1 MQEGISGKIAHFFI
15 NSKLTILLMVALMI
29 IGVYSSFLIPRE
41 EEPQINVPMA
51 DVMVGYPG
59 ASPTEV
65 ESRVAKPLEKI
76 ISNIKGVE
84 HVHTMAM
91 NGQAMLI
98 VQFYVGQDVER
109 SYVKLYDELAKHEDM
124 FPKGVY
130 KPIVKT
136 RSIDDVPMLGLTLW
150 SETQDDFQLRQI
162 AEEVTSEIEKVKD
175 VAITKEIGGSNR
187 ELKVILDK
195 DKMAENGVDALGIMQ
210 MIQANNGSSQSG
222 SFVQNDQEYLVTTGQ
237 FLSNAEDVENLVVG
251 VNKNLPVYL
260 KQVAKVQ
267 DGPSTARSYVSFGYG
282 KANEK
287 FKTAKSEYPA
297 VTISIGKVKG
307 ADAMKI
313 SEKIIDKVAHLKKN
327 LIPDDVHVEVT
338 RNYGETASHK
348 VGELLLHLGIA
359 IIAVTILV
367 ILAMGW
373 RGGLVVFFSVPL
385 TFALTLF
392 AYYLLGYTLNR
403 ITLFALVFVVGIVV
417 DDSIIIAENMH
428 RHFKM
433 KRLPFK
439 QAAIYAINEVGN
451 PTILATFTVIAAI
464 LPMAF
469 VSGMMGPYMSPM
481 PIGASIAMLLSLFVA
496 LTVTPYLGYHLLQE
510 THNKESLSSTK
521 IKKWVPDDQNLNNIS
536 EEKDEQQHKHEEGME
551 TSFIYKIYNKLE
563 RPLLESSSK
572 RRILLAVTVV
582 LLFGSVLMFFTKS
595 VVVKMLPFDD
605 KNEFQVVIDMPEGT
619 TLERTTAVTKEI
631 AQYLSTKPEVVNYQ
645 NYIGTSAPITF
656 NGLVRHYDM
665 RGGSNM
671 ADIQVNLLQKEDRDL
686 QSHDIA
692 KAMRPDIQKIAKKYG
707 ANVKIIEVPPGP
719 PVLSTLVA
727 EIYGPNYKEQIKV
740 ANQVKTILQNTSDI
754 VDIDWMVEDNQT
766 EYKLE
771 VDKEKAMLNGIAPQ
785 QVVGNLTY
793 LLKEY
798 PVSNLYDENSYDNVG
813 IVLSLD
819 DKDKTS
825 LQDIQSLKIKGSQGN
840 MIPVSDLVKVV
851 RDTLQKTI
859 YRKDQKRVVYVTAD
873 MAGALESPVYAILGM
888 NEKLAKMNVPKGYKV
903 NELYMEQPTDES
915 DFTVKWDGEWQ
926 ITLEVFRD
934 LGVAFLVVIVIIY
947 MLIVGWFQNFK
958 TPMVMMLAIP
968 LSLIGIVFG
977 HWLLSAYFTA
987 TSFIGM
993 IALAGVMVRN
1003 SVLLIDFIEI
1013 RLNEGIPLKQ
1023 AIIEAGAVRTT
1034 PILLTTGAVVIG
1046 ASIILFD
1053 PIFQGLAISLV
1064 FGAVVSTVLT
1074 LLVVP
1079 VIYYITER
1087 KKWEK

>member
-130 KPIVKT
+130 KPMVKT

-237 FLSNAEDVENLVVG
+237 FLSNSEDIENLVVG
-251 VNKNLPVYL
+251 VNKNMPVYL
-260 KQVAKVQ
+260 KQVATVQ

-287 FKTAKSEYPA
+287 FKIAKSEYPA

-313 SEKIIDKVAHLKKN
+313 SAKIIDKVEHLKKT

-510 THNKESLSSTK
+510 KE
-521 IKKWVPDDQNLNNIS
+521 
-536 EEKDEQQHKHEEGME
+536 EQEHKHEEGME
-551 TSFIYKIYNKLE
+551 TSWIYKIYNKLE
-563 RPLLESSSK
+563 PPLLESSSK

-595 VVVKMLPFDD
+595 VVVKMLPFDN

-671 ADIQVNLLQKEDRDL
+671 ADIQVNLLHKEERDL

-692 KAMRPDIQKIAKKYG
+692 KEMRPDIQKIAKKYG

-727 EIYGPNYKEQIKV
+727 EIYGPDYKEQIKV
-740 ANQVKTILQNTSDI
+740 ANQVKTILENTTDI

-793 LLKEY
+793 LLEEY
-798 PVSNLYDENSYDNVG
+798 PVSNLYDENSNDNVG

-851 RDTLQKTI
+851 QDTLQKTI

-1013 RLNEGIPLKQ
+1013 RLNEGVPLKQ

-1079 VIYYITER
+1079 IIYYITER
-1087 KKWEK
+1087 KKWEATTDSSDEEKNI

>member
-1 MQEGISGKIAHFFI
+1 MQEGISGKIANFFI

-65 ESRVAKPLEKI
+65 ENRVAKPLEKI

-84 HVHTMAM
+84 HIHTMAM

-130 KPIVKT
+130 KPMVKT
-136 RSIDDVPMLGLTLW
+136 RSIDDVPMLGVTLW

-187 ELKVILDK
+187 ELKVVLDK

-251 VNKNLPVYL
+251 VNKNMPVYL
-260 KQVAKVQ
+260 RQVATVQ
-267 DGPSTARSYVSFGYG
+267 DGPSTAKSYVSFGYG

-313 SEKIIDKVAHLKKN
+313 SEKIIDKVEQLKKG
-327 LIPDDVHVEVT
+327 LIPNDVHVEVT

-348 VGELLLHLGIA
+348 VGELLLHLGVA
-359 IIAVTILV
+359 ILAVTILV
-367 ILAMGW
+367 MLAMGW

-392 AYYLLGYTLNR
+392 SYYLLDYTLNR

-481 PIGASIAMLLSLFVA
+481 PIGASIAMILSLFVA

-510 THNKESLSSTK
+510 
-521 IKKWVPDDQNLNNIS
+521 
-536 EEKDEQQHKHEEGME
+536 KDEQDHKQAEGME
-551 TSFIYKIYNKLE
+551 TSRIYKLYNKLE
-563 RPLLESSSK
+563 RPFLESSSK

-595 VVVKMLPFDD
+595 VVVKMLPFDN

-619 TLERTTAVTKEI
+619 TLERTSAVTKEI

-671 ADIQVNLLQKEDRDL
+671 ADIQVNLLHKEDRDL

-692 KAMRPDIQKIAKKYG
+692 KEMRPEIQKIAKKYG

-727 EIYGPNYKEQIKV
+727 EIYGPNYADQIKV
-740 ANQVKTILQNTSDI
+740 AKQVKTILENTTDI
-754 VDIDWMVEDNQT
+754 VDIDWMVEDDQI

-798 PVSNLYDENSYDNVG
+798 PVSNLYDENSNNNVG

-825 LQDIQSLKIKGSQGN
+825 LQDIQNLKIKSSQGN

-968 LSLIGIVFG
+968 LSLIGIVLG
-977 HWLLSAYFTA
+977 HWILNAYFTA

-1013 RLNEGIPLKQ
+1013 RLNDGVPLKQ

-1064 FGAVVSTVLT
+1064 AGAIVSTVLT

-1079 VIYYITER
+1079 LIYYITER
-1087 KKWEK
+1087 KKWETSPNTSKEGEIGVENEEL

>member
-1 MQEGISGKIAHFFI
+1 
-15 NSKLTILLMVALMI
+15 
-29 IGVYSSFLIPRE
+29 
-41 EEPQINVPMA
+41 MA
-51 DVMVGYPG
+51 DIMVGYPG
-59 ASPTEV
+59 ATPAEV

-109 SYVKLYDELAKHEDM
+109 SYVKLYDELAKHENM
-124 FPKGVY
+124 FPQGVY
-130 KPIVKT
+130 KPMVKT
-136 RSIDDVPMLGLTLW
+136 RSIDDVPMLGITLW
-150 SETQDDFQLRQI
+150 SEKQDDFQLRQI

-222 SFVQNDQEYLVTTGQ
+222 TFVQNDQEYLVKTGQ
-237 FLSNAEDVENLVVG
+237 FLENLDDVENLVVG
-251 VNKNLPVYL
+251 VNHNMPVYL

-267 DGPSTARSYVSFGYG
+267 DGASTARSYVSFGFG

-287 FKTAKSEYPA
+287 FKTAPSEYPA
-297 VTISIGKVKG
+297 VTIAVGKVKG

-313 SEKIIDKVAHLKKN
+313 SEKIIDKIEHLKKTV
-327 LIPDDVHVEVT
+327 ISDDVHVEVT
-338 RNYGETASHK
+338 RNYGETASDK
-348 VGELLLHLGIA
+348 VGELLMHLGIA
-359 IIAVTILV
+359 IIAVTVLV
-367 ILAMGW
+367 MLAMGW

-417 DDSIIIAENMH
+417 DDSIIIAENIH

-510 THNKESLSSTK
+510 
-521 IKKWVPDDQNLNNIS
+521 
-536 EEKDEQQHKHEEGME
+536 KDEQEHKEAEGME
-551 TSFIYKIYNKLE
+551 TSWIYKIYNKIE
-563 RPLLESSSK
+563 RPFLESSPK
-572 RRILLAVTVV
+572 RRLLLAVTVV
-582 LLFGSVLMFFTKS
+582 LLFGSVVMFFTKS
-595 VVVKMLPFDD
+595 VVVKMLPFDN

-619 TLERTTAVTKEI
+619 TLERTSAVTREI
-631 AQYLSTKPEVVNYQ
+631 AQYLATKPEVVNYQ

-656 NGLVRHYDM
+656 NGLVRHYDL

-671 ADIQVNLLQKEDRDL
+671 ADIQVNLLHKEERDL

-692 KAMRPDIQKIAKKYG
+692 KEMRPEIQKIAKKYG
-707 ANVKIIEVPPGP
+707 ANVKLIEVPPGP

-740 ANQVKTILQNTSDI
+740 ADQVKTILNNNPDV
-754 VDIDWMVEDNQT
+754 VDTDWMVEDNQT
-766 EYKLE
+766 EYRLE

-798 PVSNLYDENSYDNVG
+798 PVSNLYDENSNDNVG

-825 LQDIQSLKIKGSQGN
+825 LNDIQSLKIKGGQGN
-840 MIPVSDLVKVV
+840 MVAVSDLVKVV
-851 RDTLQKTI
+851 KDTLQKTI

-873 MAGALESPVYAILGM
+873 MAGTLESPVYAILGI
-888 NEKLAKMNVPKGYKV
+888 NEKLAKIKVPAGYKV

-926 ITLEVFRD
+926 VTLEVFRD

-958 TPMVMMLAIP
+958 TPIVMMLAIP
-968 LSLIGIVFG
+968 LSLIGIVLG
-977 HWLLSAYFTA
+977 HWLLNAYFTA

-1013 RLNEGIPLKQ
+1013 RLNEGVHLKQ

-1064 FGAVVSTVLT
+1064 AGAIVSTILT
-1074 LLVVP
+1074 LIVVP
-1079 VIYYITER
+1079 LIYYITER
-1087 KKWEK
+1087 KKWEN

>member
-1 MQEGISGKIAHFFI
+1 MQEGISGKIAQAFM
-15 NSKLTILLMVALMI
+15 NSKLTILLMIGLMI

-51 DVMVGYPG
+51 DIMVGYPG
-59 ASPTEV
+59 ASPKEV

-109 SYVKLYDELAKHEDM
+109 SYVKLYDELAKHENM
-124 FPKGVY
+124 FPQGVY
-130 KPIVKT
+130 KPMVKT
-136 RSIDDVPMLGLTLW
+136 RSIDDVPMLGITLW
-150 SETQDDFQLRQI
+150 SEKQDDYQLRQI

-175 VAITKEIGGSNR
+175 VAITKEIGGNNR

-195 DKMAENGVDALGIMQ
+195 DRMSENGVDALGIMQ
-210 MIQANNGSSQSG
+210 MIQDNNGSSQSG
-222 SFVQNDQEYLVTTGQ
+222 SFVENDEEFLVTTGQ

-251 VNKNLPVYL
+251 VNKNMPVYL
-260 KQVAKVQ
+260 KQVATIT
-267 DGPSTARSYVSFGYG
+267 DGPSTPRSYVSFGYG
-282 KANEK
+282 KANEQ

-297 VTISIGKVKG
+297 VTISVGKVKG

-313 SEKIIDKVAHLKKN
+313 SDKILTKVEQLKKTI
-327 LIPDDVHVEVT
+327 IPDDVHVEVT

-359 IIAVTILV
+359 IIAVTVLV

-510 THNKESLSSTK
+510 KE
-521 IKKWVPDDQNLNNIS
+521 
-536 EEKDEQQHKHEEGME
+536 EQAHKHAEGLE
-551 TSFIYKIYNKLE
+551 TNLIYKIYSKIE
-563 RPLLESSSK
+563 RPFLDNSFK
-572 RRILLAVTVV
+572 RRLLLAGTVV
-582 LLFGSVLMFFTKS
+582 LLMGSILMFFTKS
-595 VVVKMLPFDD
+595 VVVKMLPFDN
-605 KNEFQVVIDMPEGT
+605 KNEFQVVIDMPEGS
-619 TLERTTAVTKEI
+619 TLERTSAVTREI
-631 AQYLSTKPEVVNYQ
+631 AQYVSTQPEVVNYQ
-645 NYIGTSAPITF
+645 NYVGTSAPITF

-671 ADIQVNLLQKEDRDL
+671 ADIQVNLLHKEDRDL

-692 KAMRPDIQKIAKKYG
+692 KAMRPEIQKIAKKYG
-707 ANVKIIEVPPGP
+707 ANVKLIEVPPGP

-727 EIYGPNYKEQIKV
+727 EIYGPDYEEQIKV
-740 ANQVKTILQNTSDI
+740 AQQVQTILQNTTDI
-754 VDIDWMVEDNQT
+754 VDIDWMVEDHQT
-766 EYKLE
+766 EFRLE

-798 PVSNLYDENSYDNVG
+798 PVSNLYDENSNDNVS

-825 LQDIQSLKIKGSQGN
+825 LQDIQNLKIKGSQGN
-840 MIPVSDLVKVV
+840 MIPISDLVKV
-851 RDTLQKTI
+851 RKDTLQKTI

-873 MAGALESPVYAILGM
+873 MAGTLESPVYAILGM
-888 NEKLAKMNVPKGYKV
+888 NEKLSKMKIPKGYKI

-934 LGVAFLVVIVIIY
+934 LGVAFMVVIVIIY

-958 TPMVMMLAIP
+958 TPIVMMLAIP
-968 LSLIGIVFG
+968 LSLIGIVLG
-977 HWLLSAYFTA
+977 HWMLNAYFTA

-1013 RLNEGIPLKQ
+1013 RLNEGVALKQ

-1064 FGAVVSTVLT
+1064 AGAIVSTVLT
-1074 LLVVP
+1074 LIVVP
-1079 VIYYITER
+1079 LIYYITER
-1087 KKWEK
+1087 KKWETNSLSEKEESGAANQ

>member
-1 MQEGISGKIAHFFI
+1 MQEGISGKIANFFI
-15 NSKLTILLMVALMI
+15 NSKLTILLMIGLMI
-29 IGVYSSFLIPRE
+29 IGSYSSMLIPRE

-51 DVMVGYPG
+51 DIMVGYPG
-59 ASPTEV
+59 ANPAEV
-65 ESRVAKPLEKI
+65 ESRVIQPLEKI

-84 HVHTMAM
+84 HVHSMAM
-91 NGQAMLI
+91 NGQAMII
-98 VQFYVGQDVER
+98 VQFLVGQDVER
-109 SYVKLYDELAKHEDM
+109 SYVKLYDELAKHENM
-124 FPKGVY
+124 FPQGVY
-130 KPIVKT
+130 KPMVKT
-136 RSIDDVPMLGLTLW
+136 RSIDDVPMLGITLW
-150 SETQDDFQLRQI
+150 SETLNDFEIKQVAQ
-162 AEEVTSEIEKVKD
+162 EVTSEVEKVKD
-175 VAITKEIGGSNR
+175 VAITREIGGRNR
-187 ELKVILDK
+187 QVKVILDK
-195 DKMAENGVDALGIMQ
+195 DKMAENGIDALGIMQ

-222 SFVQNDQEYLVTTGQ
+222 SFVNNDQEYLLTTGE
-237 FLSNAEDVENLVVG
+237 FLKTSEDIENIVVG
-251 VNKNLPVYL
+251 VNANMPVYL
-260 KQVAKVQ
+260 KQVATIQ
-267 DGPSTARSYVSFGYG
+267 DGPSTPSSYVSFGYG
-282 KANEK
+282 KANKK
-287 FKTAKSEYPA
+287 FKHNQSEYPA

-313 SEKIIDKVAHLKKN
+313 SEKIIERVEHLKKTIITN
-327 LIPDDVHVEVT
+327 DVHVEIT
-338 RNYGETASHK
+338 RNYGETASDK
-348 VGELLLHLGIA
+348 VGELLMHLGIA
-359 IIAVTILV
+359 IIAVTVLV
-367 ILAMGW
+367 MLAMGW

-392 AYYLLGYTLNR
+392 SYYLLGYTLNR

-481 PIGASIAMLLSLFVA
+481 PIGASIAMILSLFVA

-510 THNKESLSSTK
+510 KEEQEHK
-521 IKKWVPDDQNLNNIS
+521 
-536 EEKDEQQHKHEEGME
+536 EEAGLE
-551 TSFIYKIYNKLE
+551 TSWIYRMYNKIE
-563 RPLLESSSK
+563 RPFLENSNK
-572 RRILLAVTVV
+572 RRTMLAITLV
-582 LLFGSVLMFFTKS
+582 LLIGSMVMFFTKQ
-595 VVVKMLPFDD
+595 VVVKMLPFDN
-605 KNEFQVVIDMPEGT
+605 KNEFQIVIDMPEGT
-619 TLERTTAVTKEI
+619 TLERTAAVTKEI
-631 AQYLSTKPEVVNYQ
+631 AQFISTQPEVVNYQ

-656 NGLVRHYDM
+656 NGLVRHYDL

-671 ADIQVNLLQKEDRDL
+671 ADIQVNLLHKEERDI
-686 QSHDIA
+686 QSHGIA
-692 KAMRPDIQKIAKKYG
+692 KEMRPEIQKIAKKYG

-727 EIYGPNYKEQIKV
+727 EIYGPKYEDQIKV
-740 ANQVKTILQNTSDI
+740 AKQVKTILETTPDI

-766 EYKLE
+766 EYQLV

-785 QVVGNLTY
+785 QIVGNLTY

-798 PVSNLYDENSYDNVG
+798 PISNLYDENAAESVG

-825 LQDIQSLKIKGSQGN
+825 LKDIQQLKVKGSHGN
-840 MIPVSDLVKVV
+840 VVPVSDLVSIKSG
-851 RDTLQKTI
+851 TLQKTI

-888 NEKLAKMNVPKGYKV
+888 NERLQKMTLPKGYKV
-903 NELYMEQPTDES
+903 NELFMEQPEDES

-934 LGVAFLVVIVIIY
+934 LGAAFLIVIVIIY

-958 TPMVMMLAIP
+958 TPMVMMMAIP
-968 LSLIGIVFG
+968 LSLVGIVLG
-977 HWLLSAYFTA
+977 HWILGAFFTA

-1013 RLNEGIPLKQ
+1013 RLNDGVPLKQ

-1064 FGAVVSTVLT
+1064 AGAIVSTLLT
-1074 LLVVP
+1074 LIVVP
-1079 VIYYITER
+1079 LIYYITER
-1087 KKWEK
+1087 KKWETKE